1 MRRGTTL
8 SELLV
13 VMGIW
18 AAIMSAVLGFYV
30 YGTRVSQRYDA
41 LSQQLREVQQLYDRM
56 VGRLTHAVVLEV
68 VLGNQPAIRYV
79 RSRSEAALRPEG
91 LLPNWTDQDEILA
104 IVPDPVRLN
113 ARQMEL
119 HGTADSKMCFYNR
132 LVLQEEGRVSTLLQL
147 TDGMLV
153 SFEPAAGAVL
163 MQVKVPVRNSQQR
176 RDLKNVD
183 IASMYADDKWRKV
196 TRGFLLNGWAGAKVL
211 DPAAKPPGQ

>member
-8 SELLV
+8 AELLV
-13 VMGIW
+13 VLGIW
-18 AAIMSAVLGFYV
+18 SAIMSAVLGFYV

-56 VGRLTHAVVLEV
+56 VGRLTHAVVLQV
-68 VLGNQPAIRYV
+68 VLGNCPAIRYQ

-104 IVPDPVRLN
+104 IVPDPARHQ

-119 HGTADSKMCFYNR
+119 HGSVDAKLSFYNR

-153 SFEPAAGAVL
+153 SFESGPTSVM
-163 MQVKVPVRNSQQR
+163 MQVKVPVRTSQQR

-183 IASMYADDKWRKV
+183 IAAEYADGKWRKV
-196 TRGFLLNGWAGAKVL
+196 SRAFLLNGWAGVQVIQ
-211 DPAAKPPGQ
+211 DPNALKSQ